1 MLLLGPP
8 ISSII
13 SRSGLVVVLIMM
25 LFGLSGCGG
34 ALPKSEAKQRSPWN
48 TFEEAMSAYDQVVL
62 GETNTTGLRALGFDP
77 YSTPNVK
84 ILSYLDLI
92 HRFMPNNS
100 IGPEDLDDNLRHCLQ
115 AREACL
121 AYEAHPQ
128 HIHKKRVGSVFLD
141 LLRFKRQTIESG
153 WRFNALIVIQDGI
166 AVYKIWSGVPI
177 IDQEKSQRNP
187 LGPLQDSG
195 DSIIKDAAGL

>member
-1 MLLLGPP
+1 MSFANLYRMIQNPF
-8 ISSII
+8 SIRVALI
-13 SRSGLVVVLIMM
+13 FFLSGLT
-25 LFGLSGCGG
+25 GCGG

-48 TFEEAMSAYDQVVL
+48 TFEEAMSAYEQVEL
-62 GETNTTGLRALGFDP
+62 HKSNTMDLRALGFDP

-100 IGPEDLDDNLRHCLQ
+100 IGPEDLDESLRTCLR

-121 AYEAHPQ
+121 AYEATPQ
-128 HIHKKRVGSVFLD
+128 HVHKERVGSVLLD
-141 LLRFKRQTIESG
+141 LLRFKRHTIESG
-153 WRFNALIVIQDGI
+153 WKFNALIVIQNGI
-166 AVYKIWSGVPI
+166 AVYKIWSGVPL

-195 DSIIKDAAGL
+195 DTIVKDAAGL